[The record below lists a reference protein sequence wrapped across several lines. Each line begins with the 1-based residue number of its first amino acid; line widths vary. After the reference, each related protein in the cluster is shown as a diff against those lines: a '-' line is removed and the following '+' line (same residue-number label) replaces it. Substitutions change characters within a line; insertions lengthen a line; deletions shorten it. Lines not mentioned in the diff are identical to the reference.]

1 MNPLRAFGRANPE
14 EAASA
19 AELRADTAFFT
30 QVLSEREDMA
40 ELEVPS
46 RPSAPRP
53 PPSPVLFLRRPAAAP
68 SPSAAFRLGPER
80 PLKLFQLDD
89 FEFMQIL
96 GTAGSPAAWLIYAR
110 HGDLWP
116 GPARQVQDG

>member
-1 MNPLRAFGRANPE
+1 MNPLRAFGRANQE
-14 EAASA
+14 EATSA
-19 AELRADTAFFT
+19 AELRADTTFFA

-53 PPSPVLFLRRPAAAP
+53 PPSPAPFIPRPAPTP
-68 SPSAAFRLGPER
+68 SPSSAFRLGPER

-96 GTAGSPAAWLIYAR
+96 GTARTACCLANLC
-110 HGDLWP
+110 
-116 GPARQVQDG
+116 